1 MLPPAAG
8 NLTLGM
14 PNRCDLI
21 LGRWWALG
29 RFLDLLGHWHDWAI
43 AERHAL
49 AAAQRLGDRTAE
61 AFARQRL
68 GFACIRFGD
77 YQIAHAYLEH
87 ARSICAEVGDRAGQA
102 DAHHALT
109 VTLQFEGRH
118 ADALG
123 HAQQALELFTAAGD
137 RPGRAAALNPLSLTS
152 SAEQG

>member
-1 MLPPAAG
+1 
-8 NLTLGM
+8 M